1 MFWFEYSFIENKH
14 LLKDNLN
21 SANCMDLRKYLLPE
35 IVIGDNS
42 SYLTGKYAKNY
53 NAQKVLLVTD
63 SGIINAGW
71 TSDVERSLENN
82 SIEYIMYSNITPN
95 PKDYEVEEG
104 AELYI
109 KEKCDLI
116 IAVGGGSVID
126 CAKGIGIVSTNKKGI
141 SYFEGVDK
149 VQTPMPPLIC
159 IPTTA
164 GSSADISQ
172 FAIILNTKTK
182 TKMAL
187 VSKALVPDVA
197 LIDPVTTTTMPYEL
211 TASTGMDALVHAIEA
226 YVSNA
231 SSSLTNL
238 NALKAIE
245 LISQNLVLA
254 TKEPYNVTYRNNVM
268 LGSLL
273 AGMAFSNASLGL
285 VHAMSHSLG
294 GLTNIAHGDCNAT
307 LLIYCLEYNFDACP
321 NKFKDIYLAL
331 GGTVNDFNSELE
343 LKEKLL
349 DTIELLRAELQI
361 DKDFKK
367 YNLGVIDTKQLA
379 INAFYDPCLATN
391 PKPIEVKEIESI
403 YKKVL

>member
-1 MFWFEYSFIENKH
+1 
-14 LLKDNLN
+14 
-21 SANCMDLRKYLLPE
+21 MDLRKYLLPE

-63 SGIINAGW
+63 NGIINAGW
-71 TSDVERSLENN
+71 VSDVERSLENHG
-82 SIEYIMYSNITPN
+82 IDYLIYSNVTPN

-104 AELYI
+104 ANLYTN
-109 KEKCDLI
+109 EKCDLI

-126 CAKGIGIVSTNKKGI
+126 CAKGIGIVSTNKKSI

-149 VQTPMPPLIC
+149 VQMPMPPLIC
-159 IPTTA
+159 VPTTA

-172 FAIILNTKTK
+172 FAIILNTQTLK
-182 TKMAL
+182 KMAL

-197 LIDPVTTTTMPYEL
+197 LIDAITTTTMPKEL
-211 TASTGMDALVHAIEA
+211 TAATGMDAMVHAIEA
-226 YVSNA
+226 YTSNA
-231 SSSLTNL
+231 SSSLTNI

-245 LISQNLVLA
+245 LISKNLALA
-254 TKEPYNVTYRNNVM
+254 IKEPNNVNYRHEVM

-294 GLTNIAHGDCNAT
+294 GLTDIPHGDCNAT
-307 LLIYCLEYNFDACP
+307 LLTSCLEYNFDACP
-321 NKFKDIYLAL
+321 QKFNDIYIAL
-331 GGTVNDFNSELE
+331 GGKKSTQNTDE
-343 LKEKLL
+343 LKSNLL
-349 DTIELLRAELQI
+349 QLIDHIRIECGIAV
-361 DKDFKK
+361 DFKK
-367 YNLGVIDTKQLA
+367 YHLENTDTKQLA

-391 PKPIEVKEIESI
+391 PKPIGIKEIEVI
-403 YKKVL
+403 YKKLL